1 MDIACYSA
9 FELSFKIDIGN
20 PWFKYF
26 KVSLHAISLEFQS
39 YEKIPTGIKRNMT
52 VNTKHDSKYETWQ

>member
-1 MDIACYSA
+1 MDIACYSE

-20 PWFKYF
+20 PWYKYF

-52 VNTKHDSKYETWQ
+52 VVRRFESRL